1 MISLIKNLHIQNFK
15 SVRDLSLE
23 CDRINIFIGKPNAGK
38 SNILEAISL
47 LGAGYSEGKK
57 FMEGMVRYNALYQL
71 FNNFDTRNDVLIEID
86 KVCIALKKDYH
97 DESFN
102 FSLEPLHIREER
114 LKNQENDFLDTFDEE
129 DIHHPWR
136 DYTDEYVSNY
146 RDGDYS
152 HDSTADLIEQT
163 RYISLLQDGKV
174 TSQNT
179 YGHNRSPVK
188 KYEFKLQNGGKGDYT
203 FLTPPHGGNFY
214 NIIRSHLELREEIQQ
229 FLKPNGLELLL
240 DEEAKRVS
248 ILQREAASVL
258 SFPLHLVP
266 DTFQRYIFHLAA
278 IMSNRDSVLLF
289 EEPESHSYPPYI
301 HQLAQYILDDEGGN
315 QYFIT
320 THNPYLLTPILQ
332 EGKGVALFVTW
343 FENYQTHA
351 RRLSEEEI
359 GDILNYGMDVF
370 LNLNHFIPE

>member
-57 FMEGMVRYNALYQL
+57 FMEGMVRYTALYQL

-86 KVCIALKKDYH
+86 NFCIALKKDFYG
-97 DESFN
+97 ESFK

-114 LKNQENDFLDTFDEE
+114 RENQENDFLDTSHKEE
-129 DIHHPWR
+129 SHHPWR
-136 DYTDEYVSNY
+136 DHTEEYVSNY